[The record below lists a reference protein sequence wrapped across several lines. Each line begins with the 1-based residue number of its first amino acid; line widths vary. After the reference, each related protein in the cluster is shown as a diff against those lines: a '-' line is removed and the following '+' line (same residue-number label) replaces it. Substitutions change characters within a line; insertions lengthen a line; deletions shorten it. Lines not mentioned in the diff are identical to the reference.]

1 MNETNATQAH
11 EEFASWYQYRISREP
26 VNGQYVGTCDQF
38 DFICWIDSTPDA
50 ALSGIRRLIADEVQQ
65 MLDAGE
71 QPPAPAPDSTA
82 TAKSEKQIMDAYDEA
97 IEHFTSLGYEPTEAD
112 REWARWRRV
121 AGFTRLRT
129 GAMPAKSRCN
139 YSERPRALSA
149 MAHKAII

>member
-112 REWARWRRV
+112 REWANQI
-121 AGFTRLRT
+121 APKLDGGELR
-129 GAMPAKSRCN
+129 ASPD
-139 YSERPRALSA
+139 
-149 MAHKAII
+149 